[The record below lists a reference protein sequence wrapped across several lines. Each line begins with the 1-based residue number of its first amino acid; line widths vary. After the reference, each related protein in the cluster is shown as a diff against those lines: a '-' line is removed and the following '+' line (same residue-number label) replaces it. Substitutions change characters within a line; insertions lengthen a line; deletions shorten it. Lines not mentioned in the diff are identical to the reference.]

1 MQMDAFDD
9 DENENEEIIDEEELV
24 MLKDMKDL
32 KRDYRESYTKLKGL
46 KQELSSLQFNIDAQ
60 KEQLIF
66 QFENWYAEEFEAG
79 SITGQAQAL
88 DLGEIDRNRKDIT
101 SGGQMSSAI
110 SANARDANED
120 TFEDED
126 AAVYRRAK
134 NSVDE
139 LHRARKFEKSIKL

>member
-1 MQMDAFDD
+1 
-9 DENENEEIIDEEELV
+9 
-24 MLKDMKDL
+24 
-32 KRDYRESYTKLKGL
+32 
-46 KQELSSLQFNIDAQ
+46 
-60 KEQLIF
+60 
-66 QFENWYAEEFEAG
+66 
-79 SITGQAQAL
+79 L

>member
-32 KRDYRESYTKLKGL
+32 KREYRESYSKLKGL

-79 SITGQAQAL
+79 TLQAKAL
-88 DLGEIDRNRKDIT
+88 NLGDIEQGRKEIT
-101 SGGQMSSAI
+101 SGGQQSSAI
-110 SANARDANED
+110 SAVAREQED

-126 AAVYRRAK
+126 AAIYRRAK

-139 LHRARKFEKSIKL
+139 MHRARKFEKSIKL

>member
-32 KRDYRESYTKLKGL
+32 KREYRESYSKLKGL

-66 QFENWYAEEFEAG
+66 QFENWFAEEFEAG
-79 SITGQAQAL
+79 TLQA
-88 DLGEIDRNRKDIT
+88 
-101 SGGQMSSAI
+101 
-110 SANARDANED
+110 
-120 TFEDED
+120 
-126 AAVYRRAK
+126 
-134 NSVDE
+134 
-139 LHRARKFEKSIKL
+139 